1 MDSIN
6 IVEPDNTFDFK
17 KLSIGSLTNVPGGSY
32 FSRLYFENKP
42 LYIQTPKSLTKQG
55 FIKSGKRQYCDLMFT
70 NSDEL
75 FVHWIENLETTCQQ
89 LLFEKNDEWFTPENR
104 MELNDIESSFT
115 SPLKLYKSGRFYLVR
130 ANIKPNI
137 KIYNDAILVQ
147 NDSITNDTCL
157 VTVIEVQGIKF
168 TAKNF
173 QIELEIKQCLVV
185 SPDPFL
191 DNCLIKKPLVK
202 TALDKKEEATTTAT
216 ATATTSATA
225 ITNTNVNLEQLDDDD
240 AEILELSKKFL
251 NNQKPTAQPKT
262 EPKLNAN
269 TVAQN
274 SLLDDLEIMEPNKEK
289 DVVQSAKSLSK
300 DDKKNIQAI
309 TKLNTELNGKTII
322 PQVGTNKSIIVSSN
336 MDISNVELGEIE
348 ILDAPKSDMGLTEV
362 VLTPD
367 NCLETITLKK
377 PNEVYYEIYN
387 EARKKAKDCKKS
399 AILAYLEAKNI
410 KKTYMLEDMDES
422 DGSDESDFEDLEV
435 DDLGEFEEE

>member
-17 KLSIGSLTNVPGGSY
+17 KVSIGSLTNVPGGSY

-70 NSDEL
+70 NNDEL

-89 LLFEKNDEWFTPENR
+89 LLFEKNNEWFTPENR

-137 KIYNDAILVQ
+137 KIYNDETLIQ

-202 TALDKKEEATTTAT
+202 TALDKKEDSNYTIANANTLTIKNA
-216 ATATTSATA
+216 SANA
-225 ITNTNVNLEQLDDDD
+225 YKEELDDDD

-251 NNQKPTAQPKT
+251 NNPTTKPIQTKT
-262 EPKLNAN
+262 ETKLNTNA
-269 TVAQN
+269 VAQN
-274 SLLDDLEIMEPNKEK
+274 SLLDDLEIMEPKKENDVIPEKSRK
-289 DVVQSAKSLSK
+289 DEKK
-300 DDKKNIQAI
+300 DIEAI

-322 PQVGTNKSIIVSSN
+322 PQVGANKTITVSSN
-336 MDISNVELGEIE
+336 MDISNIELGEIE

-387 EARKKAKDCKKS
+387 EARKKAKECKKT

-410 KKTYMLEDMDES
+410 KKTYMLEDIDES
-422 DGSDESDFEDLEV
+422 DDSDESDFEDLEV
-435 DDLGEFEEE
+435 DDLGDLGEFEE